1 MLFFLFDGCRH
12 GNETQLLSGFK
23 KSDNKVM
30 AKNKHQNFIMYEERA
45 LASRRNVVRGVNTLD
60 QVEYLHVVSKEAPRI
75 ADRARRHFPGSSYG
89 NCIGPVTPENAE
101 TLWHLT
107 VAQKKALYGVTGR
120 IEVGGK
126 TPGVAD
132 STKAPRRC
140 DGDLEPVCYHSLP
153 KTLIEELT
161 HCYEIKAW
169 INITCC
175 DGILEEHCIEE
186 KLPCLSVCFTDKH
199 IELLQDRLLKR
210 TFSLFQEQESNLFQ
224 AGLVGLLGKKT
235 TTKNQ
240 KAGDLDTSKKE
251 PKGVQR
257 RGPSGGGSSKA
268 ASSSSKAKGKA
279 AAKHK
284 AVPKTKAEQLK
295 AKLKKM
301 QADSGDA
308 EEEDGADQSS
318 KDDGDSSEDE
328 MDSIDDDE

>member
-1 MLFFLFDGCRH
+1 M
-12 GNETQLLSGFK
+12 
-23 KSDNKVM
+23 
-30 AKNKHQNFIMYEERA
+30 
-45 LASRRNVVRGVNTLD
+45 ASRRNVVRGVNTLD

-89 NCIGPVTPENAE
+89 NCIGPVNPENAE

-107 VAQKKALYGVTGR
+107 VAQKKALYGVMGR
-120 IEVGGK
+120 IEMGGK

-132 STKAPRRC
+132 PTKAPRRC

-210 TFSLFQEQESNLFQ
+210 TFSLFQEQESTLFQ
-224 AGLVGLLGKKT
+224 AGLVGLLGKRT
-235 TTKNQ
+235 TNKNQ
-240 KAGDLDTSKKE
+240 KAGDLDKSKKE
-251 PKGVQR
+251 PKGIQR

-268 ASSSSKAKGKA
+268 ASSSSNAKGKA

-308 EEEDGADQSS
+308 EEEDGAESS
-318 KDDGDSSEDE
+318 KDDSDSSEEE
-328 MDSIDDDE
+328 MDSNDDDE